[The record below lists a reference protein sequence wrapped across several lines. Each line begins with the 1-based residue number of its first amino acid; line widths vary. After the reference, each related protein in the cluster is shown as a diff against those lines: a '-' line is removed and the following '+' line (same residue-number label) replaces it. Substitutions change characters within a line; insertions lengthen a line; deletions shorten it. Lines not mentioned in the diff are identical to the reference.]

1 MTLHA
6 GWEKKVK
13 DRRNRKNNNQDTM
26 KRNLHCLNKENEK
39 KIRGRIFSVVWFDGH
54 KEGNKWLEPC
64 GPYITFY
71 ATMKGTTKKMQFYL

>member
-39 KIRGRIFSVVWFDGH
+39 KIRGRIFSLFDWIE
-54 KEGNKWLEPC
+54 KQNWRK
-64 GPYITFY
+64 
-71 ATMKGTTKKMQFYL
+71 MKNIYGFTHDGTKRNEVKVHVSYR